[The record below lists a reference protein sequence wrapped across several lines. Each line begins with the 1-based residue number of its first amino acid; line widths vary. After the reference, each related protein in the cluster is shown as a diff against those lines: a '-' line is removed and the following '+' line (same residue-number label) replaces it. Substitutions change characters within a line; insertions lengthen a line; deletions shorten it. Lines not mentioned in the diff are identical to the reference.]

1 MKKKGMLLLALVA
14 AAALSAGVLSACK
27 EEHEHTLT
35 HVDAVAAT
43 CTETGAVEYWYCTE
57 CGKNFGD
64 AEATQPITQVKTEAL
79 GHAYG
84 EWEVVEPATCTEDG
98 LQKQTCTRCGDVVEQ
113 PMKAPGHS
121 YSEWTEQY
129 PPTCTETGL
138 ETRTCSR
145 CGAVGERD
153 IPALGHNFVNMTCT
167 RCGASQMSDKL
178 EFKRNADGSYTVA
191 GIGTETEKE
200 IYIPN
205 AYQGSPVTAIAD
217 HAFYGNDDI
226 TGVYFNGG
234 VVTIGENAFGHCT
247 ALKNL
252 QLSDSITSIGD
263 TAFYNTAV
271 TSVAIPASVAEVG
284 TNAFGHCFELTSLT
298 TPRTNA
304 AYQTIDGDLYTKDGT
319 VLIQYAIGKES
330 AEFSIPEGVV
340 TVKHEAFSNARLSRI
355 SVPASVKV
363 IEDGAFRYLVMSL
376 LEIDVDD
383 SNTVYRSRSGNL
395 YTADGATLL
404 QYAAGKADKTFALPD
419 DVKYIADGAFHL
431 AVELE
436 EVTFS
441 ASLISIGEGA
451 FRGCRS
457 LVSAALPEKL
467 ESIGAEAFS
476 GCTSLKEI
484 ALSASVN
491 AIGANAFT
499 GCTALSS
506 AVFEETEGWTAGG
519 RSLAAD
525 SLSNAATAA
534 VYLTDAYVADEWT
547 RG

>member
-1 MKKKGMLLLALVA
+1 MKKRMVILLALVA
-14 AAALSAGVLSACK
+14 CVTMAFGVLSACNK
-27 EEHEHTLT
+27 EHEHTLT

-98 LQKQTCTRCGDVVEQ
+98 LQKQTCTRCGNVVEQ

-121 YSEWTEQY
+121 YGDWVEEY
-129 PPTCTETGL
+129 APTCTEMGL
-138 ETRTCSR
+138 QTRTCSR

-178 EFKRNADGSYTVA
+178 EFTRNADGSYTVA

-205 AYQGSPVTAIAD
+205 TYHGSPVTAIAD
-217 HAFYGNDDI
+217 RAFYGNDDI

-234 VVTIGENAFGHCT
+234 VVTIGDEAFYGCES
-247 ALKNL
+247 LKNL
-252 QLSDSITSIGD
+252 QLSDSIMTIGEM
-263 TAFYNTAV
+263 AFYSTQL
-271 TSVAIPASVAEVG
+271 TSVTLPASVVEID
-284 TNAFGHCFELTSLT
+284 TNAFGFCASLVSFE
-298 TPRTNA
+298 TPRTNP
-304 AYQTIDGDLYTKDGT
+304 AYQTIDGNLYSKDGK
-319 VLIQYAIGKES
+319 VLIQYAIGKDDDS
-330 AEFSIPEGVV
+330 FAIPEGVETV
-340 TVKHEAFSNARLSRI
+340 TREAFASSWLERI

-363 IEDGAFRYLVMSL
+363 VEDGAFRYLVMSL
-376 LEIDVDD
+376 FEIDVDD

-419 DVKYIADGAFHL
+419 DVKYIADGAFHH

-457 LVSAALPEKL
+457 LVRAALPEKL

-476 GCTSLKEI
+476 RCTSLKEI
-484 ALSASVN
+484 TLSASVN

-499 GCTALSS
+499 GCTALTS
-506 AVFEETEGWTAGG
+506 AVFEETKGWTAGG
-519 RSLAAD
+519 RSLSAD
-525 SLSNAATAA
+525 SLSNAETAA
-534 VYLTDAYVADEWT
+534 VYLRDAYLADEWT
-547 RG
+547 RK